1 MFFPEDCCS
10 QQKIEIFMLTN
21 TIIFSNQLP
30 TLQYSSTSEQF
41 DETWEAPLSILLGL
55 GRAAGADFI
64 EFFLERHNYISCL
77 AEDDV
82 ITSISPS
89 LATGAGV
96 RVFRG
101 KADCYVSTNNL
112 TFIGLKAA
120 LEKGLAILGLQL
132 PTANAFIPEINL
144 EIFRDY
150 ASRRGKDS
158 WLGLCSS
165 IQEMGEVLL
174 DSTGQLQKKVSHV
187 QSRRANY
194 FRDWQEVLVAGSD
207 GTFARDIRLTQSV
220 ALNVLCADGANRVS
234 IGDRTG
240 NTSDANFLR
249 TWDAEKSAA
258 TVGESAGKM
267 LYADYVESGNYPIIM
282 ANHFGGV
289 IFHEAC
295 GHLLETTQIE
305 RKTTPFADQKGQKI
319 AHESLTAWDE
329 GRSENAFG
337 TIDMDDE
344 GMPAQRTL
352 LIEKGVLKNFLAD
365 RAGSL
370 RTGHPRTG
378 SGRRQNYTYAA
389 ASRMRNTYIATGE
402 YSTQDLFASIDKGIY
417 CKKMGGGSVG
427 ATGQFNFGVDEA
439 YLIENGKITK
449 PLKGAILIGEAK
461 EIMNKVSMC
470 SQDLE
475 LAPGFCGSVSGSIYT
490 TVGQPHIK
498 VDSITVGGR

>member
-1 MFFPEDCCS
+1 
-10 QQKIEIFMLTN
+10 MLIDTLLL
-21 TIIFSNQLP
+21 SKQLP
-30 TLQYSSTSEQF
+30 NLQYSSTQERF
-41 DETWEAPLSILLGL
+41 DETWEAPLATLLGL
-55 GRAAGADFI
+55 GRAAGADFL
-64 EFFLERHNYISCL
+64 EFFLERVNYISSL
-77 AEDDV
+77 AEDDT
-82 ITSISPS
+82 ITSITPRFS
-89 LATGAGV
+89 TGAGV
-96 RVFRG
+96 RVFLG
-101 KADCYVSTNNL
+101 KADCYVTTNDL
-112 TFIGLKAA
+112 SFTGLKSA
-120 LEKGLAILGLQL
+120 LEKALGIMGLQL
-132 PTANAFIPEINL
+132 PAPNAFVPEINL
-144 EIFRDY
+144 ELLRDY
-150 ASRRGKDS
+150 ATKRGKDG
-158 WLGLCSS
+158 WLPLCSS
-165 IQEMGEVLL
+165 IREMGEVLL
-174 DSTGQLQKKVSHV
+174 DGTAKLQKTANHI
-187 QSRRANY
+187 QSRRATY
-194 FRDWQEVLVAGSD
+194 FRDWQEVLVAASD

-220 ALNVLCADGANRVS
+220 GFNLLCADGANRTS
-234 IGDRTG
+234 IAERAG
-240 NTSDANFLR
+240 NTSDPNFLR
-249 TWDAEKSAA
+249 SWDYNESAEHIS
-258 TVGESAGKM
+258 ESAGKM
-267 LYADYVESGNYPIIM
+267 LYADYVESGNYPIVM

-305 RKTTPFADQKGQKI
+305 RNTTPFIDKKGEKI

-365 RAGSL
+365 RAGSV

-378 SGRRQNYTYAA
+378 SGRRQGFTFAA

-402 YSTQDLFASIDKGIY
+402 YSVDDVFASVEKGIY

-439 YLIENGKITK
+439 YLIENGKVTK
-449 PLKGAILIGEAK
+449 PLKGATLIGEAK
-461 EIMNKVSMC
+461 EIMNKISMC
-470 SQDLE
+470 SQDLS